1 MEVHSLTFWSS
12 LLEPIQLV
20 CTVTEDMYFDL
31 YKSLIE
37 WGVRRFGIS
46 GEYIKEVST
55 TDANGFDLMI
65 QADRDI
71 LGITDDQIV
80 VFDVKD

>member
-1 MEVHSLTFWSS
+1 MQLTCHITD
-12 LLEPIQLV
+12 E
-20 CTVTEDMYFDL
+20 MYFDL
-31 YKSLIE
+31 YKSLVE

-46 GEYIKEVST
+46 GEYIREIST

-71 LGITDDQIV
+71 LGISDQQIV